1 MKNNENIKNKF
12 KFGIAISKIKEEDTN
27 IMNKKFNNIVKKG
40 CGIAACLIVVSSGV
54 VFAKDIENYF
64 RSLFNNSSKAIDVA
78 VENGYIQKEEMDY
91 SYDEDIGIKV
101 DNLVLDDLNLDIS
114 FNFEIKKENV
124 KSIRL
129 NNFIITND
137 NEKVVYQSEFK
148 TAETLE
154 ELPLY
159 NSVNWMN
166 APVKLTDTTFTDS
179 ILFGLRPEKEDFKEL
194 RFDIKSVDI
203 VYTDDKREVID
214 GTWKFNVTINDEMR
228 QNENAIYTLAE
239 SNDYIETCTATMSK
253 TGMIIEF
260 TTKVKIPQDIQFPW
274 EMVRLKSNNGII
286 YDAGYTDWGEYKMK
300 IHFENVGTFTEDSDK
315 LELELDFFDTT
326 LALIKT
332 RQSANVIY
340 TLAESNEY
348 IESCTATMSNTGT
361 IIELTSKVKIPTN
374 RFIQDTI
381 SLSSNSATYEGG
393 YIDFNEERMK
403 IHFENVSNFIE
414 NADILNLHLG
424 FFNTTV
430 VLVKESI

>member
-12 KFGIAISKIKEEDTN
+12 KFRIAISKIKEEDTN

-40 CGIAACLIVVSSGV
+40 CGIAACLIVISSGV
-54 VFAKDIENYF
+54 VFAKDIKNYF

-78 VENGYIQKEEMDY
+78 VENGYIQKGEKNY
-91 SYDEDIGIKV
+91 IYDKNIGIKV

-148 TAETLE
+148 TAETIE

-166 APVKLTDTTFTDS
+166 APVKLTDTTFSDS

-194 RFDIKSVDI
+194 HFDIKSVDI
-203 VYTDDKREVID
+203 VYTDNKREVID
-214 GTWKFNVTINDEMR
+214 GTWKFNVTINDEM
-228 QNENAIYTLAE
+228 
-239 SNDYIETCTATMSK
+239 
-253 TGMIIEF
+253 
-260 TTKVKIPQDIQFPW
+260 
-274 EMVRLKSNNGII
+274 
-286 YDAGYTDWGEYKMK
+286 
-300 IHFENVGTFTEDSDK
+300 
-315 LELELDFFDTT
+315 
-326 LALIKT
+326 

-361 IIELTSKVKIPTN
+361 IIELTSKVKIPTD

-424 FFNTTV
+424 FFDTTV
-430 VLVKESI
+430 VLIKEST

>member
-1 MKNNENIKNKF
+1 MINKNEDLKNEVKFRIAMLKIDEEEKNSMKKSI
-12 KFGIAISKIKEEDTN
+12 
-27 IMNKKFNNIVKKG
+27 NKKTIV
-40 CGIAACLIVVSSGV
+40 AACAILALSTGG

-114 FNFEIKKENV
+114 FNFEIKEENV

-137 NEKVVYQSEFK
+137 NEKIVYQSEFK

-159 NSVNWMN
+159 NSVNWIN
-166 APVKLTDTTFTDS
+166 EPVKLTDTTFTDS

-194 RFDIKSVDI
+194 HFDIKSVDM

-228 QNENAIYTLAE
+228 QNE
-239 SNDYIETCTATMSK
+239 
-253 TGMIIEF
+253 
-260 TTKVKIPQDIQFPW
+260 
-274 EMVRLKSNNGII
+274 
-286 YDAGYTDWGEYKMK
+286 
-300 IHFENVGTFTEDSDK
+300 
-315 LELELDFFDTT
+315 
-326 LALIKT
+326 
-332 RQSANVIY
+332 NVIY

-361 IIELTSKVKIPTN
+361 IIELTSKVKIPTD

-403 IHFENVSNFIE
+403 MHFENVSNFIE
-414 NADILNLHLG
+414 NDDILNLHLG
-424 FFNTTV
+424 FFDTTV
-430 VLVKESI
+430 VLTKEST